1 MRAIDGDKVIKW
13 AESREDRE
21 LIEFVDSMETV
32 YDVNKI
38 LEQLQ
43 QSYKE
48 IQKEIDKKEA
58 KSLEFKDALREVEI
72 LRKVAKWYSN
82 MIEIISGLK

>member
-13 AESREDRE
+13 AKSREDRE
-21 LIEFVDSMETV
+21 LIELIDNMETV

-48 IQKEIDKKEA
+48 IQKEIDKKET
-58 KSLEFKDALREVEI
+58 KTIGVKDALREVEI